1 MDLRA
6 LNDQFDSKNARS
18 TTLEIHSAADLTLY
32 NWHKHTIAVTYP
44 SHWLAPIKLSPFAVT
59 IEEETIHWMSSIHL
73 APDSECYNHIRNM
86 EPRHYAGYSHS
97 MAAYDHAL
105 MYCKYI
111 TMWLLWDD
119 QCVEPAQNLIDIEL
133 PLRALAGE
141 HNLLSTYDPYVI
153 AFRHIGDEYERLGA
167 SCAWRIRFADKMRE
181 WAYYAV
187 EEEKI
192 RRLGTIN
199 EVNRSFEEAVRL
211 RAITVGIRPNS
222 ITLERA
228 VGIELPDTIVQSS
241 EYQLLIDK
249 AALICCIINDIVG
262 VPKDLLNQQI
272 KSNLILY
279 HRMCFNTSLQEAYY
293 AVLALHDEAVLD
305 YDCLAQK
312 LLENCP
318 SDFKERL
325 SVFIDHLRYMDTG
338 FGFWHRDCVRY
349 QNWIAGEENYIFRIE
364 IHGR

>member
-1 MDLRA
+1 MHSCIVNILRCG
-6 LNDQFDSKNARS
+6 
-18 TTLEIHSAADLTLY
+18 
-32 NWHKHTIAVTYP
+32 
-44 SHWLAPIKLSPFAVT
+44 
-59 IEEETIHWMSSIHL
+59 
-73 APDSECYNHIRNM
+73 CY
-86 EPRHYAGYSHS
+86 
-97 MAAYDHAL
+97 
-105 MYCKYI
+105 
-111 TMWLLWDD
+111 DD
-119 QCVEPAQNLIDIEL
+119 QCVETAQNLVDIEL
-133 PLRALAGE
+133 PIRALAGE
-141 HNLLSTYDPYVI
+141 HNLLSINDPYVI

-167 SCAWRIRFADKMRE
+167 SRTWRIRFADKMRE
-181 WAYYAV
+181 WAYHAI

-192 RRLGTIN
+192 RRRGTIN
-199 EVNRSFEEAVRL
+199 EVNRSFEEAVQL

-228 VGIELPDTIVQSS
+228 VGIELPDIIVQST

-279 HRMCFNTSLQEAYY
+279 HRMCFNTSLKEAYY
-293 AVLALHDEAVLD
+293 ALLALHDEAILD
-305 YDCLAQK
+305 YDCLGQR

-349 QNWIAGEENYIFRIE
+349 QNWIAVEENYIFHIE

>member
-1 MDLRA
+1 
-6 LNDQFDSKNARS
+6 
-18 TTLEIHSAADLTLY
+18 
-32 NWHKHTIAVTYP
+32 
-44 SHWLAPIKLSPFAVT
+44 
-59 IEEETIHWMSSIHL
+59 
-73 APDSECYNHIRNM
+73 M
-86 EPRHYAGYSHS
+86 EPRYYAGYSHS

-119 QCVEPAQNLIDIEL
+119 QCVETAQNFIDIEL
-133 PLRALAGE
+133 PIRALAGE
-141 HNLLSTYDPYVI
+141 DNLSTINDPYAI
-153 AFRHIGDEYERLGA
+153 AFKHIGDEYERLGA
-167 SCAWRIRFADKMRE
+167 SRSWRIRFAEKMRE
-181 WAYYAV
+181 WAHYAI

-192 RRLGTIN
+192 RRLGTVN

-228 VGIELPDTIVQSS
+228 VGIELPDAILHSA
-241 EYQLLIDK
+241 EYPLLIDK

-262 VPKDLLNQQI
+262 VPKDMLNHQTN
-272 KSNLILY
+272 SNLILY
-279 HRMCFNTSLQEAYY
+279 HQICFNSSLQDAYFS
-293 AVLALHDEAVLD
+293 VLALHDEAIID
-305 YDCLAQK
+305 YDCIAQK
-312 LLENCP
+312 MLENCP

-349 QNWIAGEENYIFRIE
+349 QNWVAREKNYIFRIE
-364 IHGR
+364 IH